1 MLLIQLQMHKSD
13 RLQRL
18 QQENSAAFP
27 SSVTIRPRAEGLAG
41 PVRRDHLGLAEG
53 DEHPGLDDAAHSSTN
68 GHVAVT

>member
-1 MLLIQLQMHKSD
+1 MLLKSD

-18 QQENSAAFP
+18 QQKNSAAFP
-27 SSVTIRPRAEGLAG
+27 SSVTICPSAEGLAG

-53 DEHPGLDDAAHSSTN
+53 HEHSGLNDAADSSTN